1 MKSIQNINLWT
12 KHSYL
17 REFEYNNGVVSSHK
31 SEDGKCNGQAKQD
44 PKKRQSLIH
53 KTINRNLK
61 IYKPQ
66 SH

>member
-17 REFEYNNGVVSSHK
+17 RKFEYNNGVVSSHK

-44 PKKRQSLIH
+44 QKK
-53 KTINRNLK
+53 KTIIDSQNNKQKFKDL
-61 IYKPQ
+61 
-66 SH
+66 